1 MAGPGLSASERR
13 NPLKETPI
21 TAERPQ
27 VEAAAWPHESANAP
41 PPSIIVIV
49 GAGQAG
55 GWAAQTLRSE
65 GFAGRVVLIGDE
77 AHPPHERPPLSKAV
91 LSGAAAPETT
101 RLMKPE
107 AFDAL
112 AVQWR
117 PGVQVHRIDRAAKQ
131 VLLSDGTAQPY
142 DKLILCT
149 GGRARRLAVPGADQV
164 PLHTLR
170 TIEDAQAL
178 APALRPG
185 RSVVVVG
192 GGWIGLEVAATA
204 RQQGADVVVV
214 ETQSRLCERTV
225 PAEVSAYLLA
235 LHRAQGVRVLLGAGV
250 RGFARAADSRSEVLL
265 ADGSALVC
273 DTIVLG
279 VGLVPND
286 ELAREAGLAC
296 EGGVLVDA
304 QCRTSDPHILAAG
317 DVAVAPNPW
326 AGRSLR
332 LESWQN
338 AQEQGMAAARSALG
352 LAVDYQPLPWFWSDQ
367 YGMNLQIYGMPT
379 PAHRVVQRGDPASGS
394 FVLFYLAGDVVQA
407 AVGANAARDLRF
419 ARRLIEQR
427 KPVDAERL
435 ADLGTQMAKL

>member
-1 MAGPGLSASERR
+1 M
-13 NPLKETPI
+13 
-21 TAERPQ
+21 TAERPE
-27 VEAAAWPHESANAP
+27 VAAAAYPNAGTDATP
-41 PPSIIVIV
+41 TPTTIVII

-55 GWAAQTLRSE
+55 GWAAQTLRTE
-65 GFAGRVVLIGDE
+65 GFTGRLVLIGDE

-91 LSGAAAPETT
+91 LSGAALPDTT
-101 RLMKPE
+101 RLMKAE

-112 AVQWR
+112 GLEWR
-117 PGVQVHRIDRAAKQ
+117 PGAPVRRIDRAAKQ
-131 VLLSDGTAQPY
+131 VLLADGEALAY

-149 GGRARRLAVPGADQV
+149 GGRARRLSLPGADQV
-164 PLHTLR
+164 SLHTLR

-204 RQQGADVVVV
+204 RQLGAEVVVV

-225 PAEVSAYLLA
+225 PAEISEHLLA
-235 LHRAQGVRVLLGAGV
+235 LHRAQGTRVLLGAGV
-250 RGFARAADSRSEVLL
+250 NGFARSAEGRSEVLL
-265 ADGSALVC
+265 ADGSVLGC
-273 DTIVLG
+273 DAIVLG
-279 VGLVPND
+279 IGLVPND
-286 ELAREAGLAC
+286 ELAREAGLEC

-304 QCRTSDPHILAAG
+304 QCRTSDPDILAAG
-317 DVAVAPNPW
+317 DVAVTPNPW
-326 AGRSLR
+326 AGRRLR

-352 LAVDYQPLPWFWSDQ
+352 QAVDYQPLPWFWSDQ

-379 PAHRVVQRGDPASGS
+379 AAHRMVRRGDAASGS

-407 AVGANAARDLRF
+407 AIGPNAARDLRF

-427 KPVDAERL
+427 KPVDVERL
-435 ADLGTQMAKL
+435 ADTGTPMSRM

>member
-1 MAGPGLSASERR
+1 M
-13 NPLKETPI
+13 
-21 TAERPQ
+21 TAERPE
-27 VEAAAWPHESANAP
+27 VEAAALPHEGANAQP
-41 PPSIIVIV
+41 AHTIVIV

-55 GWAAQTLRSE
+55 GWAAQALRSE
-65 GFAGRVVLIGDE
+65 GFAGQIVLIGDE

-91 LSGAAAPETT
+91 LSGAAAPEST

-117 PGVQVHRIDRAAKQ
+117 PGVQVHRIDRAARQ
-131 VLLSDGTAQPY
+131 VLLLDGTVQPY

-204 RQQGADVVVV
+204 RQQGAEVVVV
-214 ETQSRLCERTV
+214 ETQTRLCERTV

-250 RGFARAADSRSEVLL
+250 RGFARAADGRSEVLL
-265 ADGSALVC
+265 ADGSALAC

-279 VGLVPND
+279 VGLAPND

-352 LAVDYQPLPWFWSDQ
+352 HAVDYQPLPWFWSDQ

-407 AVGANAARDLRF
+407 AVGANAARDLRI

-435 ADLGTQMAKL
+435 ADLNTPMAKL

>member
-1 MAGPGLSASERR
+1 M
-13 NPLKETPI
+13 
-21 TAERPQ
+21 
-27 VEAAAWPHESANAP
+27 
-41 PPSIIVIV
+41 
-49 GAGQAG
+49 
-55 GWAAQTLRSE
+55 
-65 GFAGRVVLIGDE
+65 
-77 AHPPHERPPLSKAV
+77 
-91 LSGAAAPETT
+91 
-101 RLMKPE
+101 
-107 AFDAL
+107 
-112 AVQWR
+112 
-117 PGVQVHRIDRAAKQ
+117 
-131 VLLSDGTAQPY
+131 
-142 DKLILCT
+142 
-149 GGRARRLAVPGADQV
+149 
-164 PLHTLR
+164 
-170 TIEDAQAL
+170 
-178 APALRPG
+178 
-185 RSVVVVG
+185 VVVG

-204 RQQGADVVVV
+204 RQQGAEVVVV

-250 RGFARAADSRSEVLL
+250 RGFARAADGADGADSRSEVLL
-265 ADGSALVC
+265 ADGSALAC

-279 VGLVPND
+279 VGLVSND
-286 ELAREAGLAC
+286 ELARAAGLAC

-352 LAVDYQPLPWFWSDQ
+352 QAVDYQPLPWFWSDQ
-367 YGMNLQIYGMPT
+367 YDMNLQIYGMPT
-379 PAHRVVQRGDPASGS
+379 PAHRVVRRGDPASGS

-435 ADLGTQMAKL
+435 ADLNTPMAKL

>member
-1 MAGPGLSASERR
+1 M
-13 NPLKETPI
+13 
-21 TAERPQ
+21 TAERPE
-27 VEAAAWPHESANAP
+27 VAAAACADASVIQN
-41 PPSIIVIV
+41 IVII

-55 GWAAQTLRSE
+55 GWAAQTLRAE
-65 GFAGRVVLIGDE
+65 GFTGRLVLIGDE
-77 AHPPHERPPLSKAV
+77 PHPPHERPPLSKAV
-91 LSGAAAPETT
+91 LSGAALPETT

-107 AFDAL
+107 AFEAL
-112 AVQWR
+112 GLDWR
-117 PGVQVHRIDRAAKQ
+117 PGARVHRIDRATKQ
-131 VLLSDGTAQPY
+131 VLLADGDAVAY

-149 GGRARRLAVPGADQV
+149 GGRARQLTLPGAEQV

-178 APALRPG
+178 APALGAG

-204 RQQGADVVVV
+204 RQQGAEVVVV

-225 PAEVSAYLLA
+225 PAEISEHLLA
-235 LHRAQGVRVLLGAGV
+235 LHRAEGTRVLLGAGV
-250 RGFARAADSRSEVLL
+250 SGFAQAADGRPEVLL
-265 ADGSALVC
+265 ADGNALRC

-279 VGLVPND
+279 IGLVPNE

-304 QCRTSDPHILAAG
+304 CCHTSDPDILAAG
-317 DVAVAPNPW
+317 DVAVAPNAW
-326 AGRSLR
+326 AGRRLR

-338 AQEQGMAAARSALG
+338 AQEQGIAAARSALG
-352 LAVDYQPLPWFWSDQ
+352 HAVDYQPLPWFWSDQ
-367 YGMNLQIYGMPT
+367 YGMNLQIYGMPAA
-379 PAHRVVQRGDPASGS
+379 AHRMVRRGDEASGN
-394 FVLFYLAGDVVQA
+394 FVLFYLAGNVVQA
-407 AVGANAARDLRF
+407 AIGHNAARDLRF

-435 ADLGTQMAKL
+435 ADLAMPMSKL